1 MRELVCA
8 RSVTGRIF
16 TAHEGA
22 EQHCQ
27 VGNSAL
33 VREEIVRWLAR
44 FHAGIAL
51 PESKQPAPDRRTPWT
66 RIKVTVPVGTLRVE
80 SKIGNPLGGVMQLIR
95 KAVNRIWPALFLLAN
110 LLSFAYPNPAVALE
124 EVIVSYAGP
133 TVTFL
138 PAEVARQR
146 GFMREQNLDVKL
158 LLTRSEV
165 DRAALVSGSV
175 DYTLRA
181 GSSFVS
187 AARGLPVRIVLVGT
201 MRPFWGLVVRPEVK
215 SVTELKGKSMGVP
228 GFLGSQHVSAKF
240 ILKHYGLDPDKD
252 IVYRI
257 VDSGTRIAG
266 MSSGAIDCS
275 MMDYG
280 EAFRAKNAG
289 FKFLVNAADLH
300 GLLAGGLAVNTKK
313 LKEQPDQVR
322 RMLKAMVQALKYIQD
337 DPEGTQQVMMSWL
350 KIDREMAADIY
361 QMARNNYTKN
371 GMVDEPTL
379 NSLVTTMLAEA
390 GIKGVNVSQLTDFSL
405 LQQALK

>member
-1 MRELVCA
+1 MTLVFGG
-8 RSVTGRIF
+8 SV
-16 TAHEGA
+16 A
-22 EQHCQ
+22 
-27 VGNSAL
+27 N
-33 VREEIVRWLAR
+33 
-44 FHAGIAL
+44 
-51 PESKQPAPDRRTPWT
+51 
-66 RIKVTVPVGTLRVE
+66 
-80 SKIGNPLGGVMQLIR
+80 
-95 KAVNRIWPALFLLAN
+95 LFLLQAA
-110 LLSFAYPNPAVALE
+110 LLLLYSQPAMALE

-187 AARGLPVRIVLVGT
+187 AARGLPVRIVFLGT
-201 MRPFWGLVVRPEVK
+201 VKPFWGLVVRPETK
-215 SVTELKGKSMGVP
+215 SVSELKGKSMGVP
-228 GFLGSQHVSAKF
+228 GLLGSQHVSAKF

-252 IVYRI
+252 VVYR
-257 VDSGTRIAG
+257 VVETGTRIAA
-266 MSSGAIDCS
+266 MLSGSIDSS

-280 EAFRAKNAG
+280 EAFRAKKAG
-289 FKFLVNAADLH
+289 LKLLVNAADLH
-300 GLLAGGLAVNTKK
+300 SLLAGGLAANLKK
-313 LKEQPDQVR
+313 LKEQPDQIR
-322 RMLKAMVQALKYIQD
+322 RMLKALAQALKYIQEN
-337 DPEGTQQVMMSWL
+337 PEGTQQVMMSWL
-350 KIDREMAADIY
+350 KLDREMAADIY

-371 GMVDEPTL
+371 GMVDDSTL

-390 GIKGVNVSQLTDFSL
+390 GIKNVNVSQLVDFSL

>member
-1 MRELVCA
+1 MA
-8 RSVTGRIF
+8 
-16 TAHEGA
+16 
-22 EQHCQ
+22 
-27 VGNSAL
+27 
-33 VREEIVRWLAR
+33 
-44 FHAGIAL
+44 
-51 PESKQPAPDRRTPWT
+51 
-66 RIKVTVPVGTLRVE
+66 
-80 SKIGNPLGGVMQLIR
+80 
-95 KAVNRIWPALFLLAN
+95 
-110 LLSFAYPNPAVALE
+110 
-124 EVIVSYAGP
+124 
-133 TVTFL
+133 
-138 PAEVARQR
+138 
-146 GFMREQNLDVKL
+146 FMREQNLDIKL

-165 DRAALVSGSV
+165 DRAALVSGGV

-187 AARGLPVRIVLVGT
+187 AARGLPVRIVLLGT

-257 VDSGTRIAG
+257 VDSGTRIAA
-266 MSSGAIDCS
+266 MSSGAIDSS

-280 EAFRAKNAG
+280 EALRAKKAG

-300 GLLAGGLAVNTKK
+300 GLLAGGLAVNIRK

-322 RMLKAMVQALKYIQD
+322 RMLKAMTQALKYIQD
-337 DPEGTQQVMMSWL
+337 NPEGTQQVMMSWL

-371 GMVDEPTL
+371 GMVEESMLD
-379 NSLVTTMLAEA
+379 SLVTAMLAEA